1 MAKLKITNKY
11 YFSVEGET
19 EKWYLDWL
27 QDKIN
32 NEPATKYKVSIDSK
46 IQKNPLKRAKALN
59 ILSKIE
65 ITHVFDYESEH
76 KIHTT
81 QFRDTL
87 DLLKETSKLGKQI
100 KYNLGYSN
108 FTFELWMILHKSN
121 CNALLTHRH
130 QYLPLI
136 NRAYNENFE
145 NLEQYKRESNFKRI
159 LRKISLSEVKTA
171 IERSQSIMQR
181 NEENGLVLQQYK
193 GYRYYRENP
202 SLSIWESIQKILKDC
217 GLI

>member
-1 MAKLKITNKY
+1 MQGFY
-11 YFSVEGET
+11 RH
-19 EKWYLDWL
+19 
-27 QDKIN
+27 
-32 NEPATKYKVSIDSK
+32 SK
-46 IQKNPLKRAKALN
+46 IQKNPLKRAKSLN

-76 KIHTT
+76 EIHTT

-159 LRKISLSEVKTA
+159 LRKISLFEVKMA

-181 NEENGLVLQQYK
+181 NEGRM
-193 GYRYYRENP
+193 G
-202 SLSIWESIQKILKDC
+202 
-217 GLI
+217 

>member
-1 MAKLKITNKY
+1 
-11 YFSVEGET
+11 
-19 EKWYLDWL
+19 
-27 QDKIN
+27 
-32 NEPATKYKVSIDSK
+32 
-46 IQKNPLKRAKALN
+46 
-59 ILSKIE
+59 
-65 ITHVFDYESEH
+65 
-76 KIHTT
+76 
-81 QFRDTL
+81 L

-217 GLI
+217 DLI